1 MITKDDIKKIGFTAE
16 TIFIETNKGEK
27 KSHPLVWFPALDNA
41 TPEQRENYTISPFGV
56 HWEALDMDLSFEGFF
71 HYQKQ
76 DDNEIAQ
83 FFREFPEINM
93 GKFAERVG
101 ISPAMLRHYACGT
114 KKPSESRKKEI
125 QRTISAIAERLSAY
139 HLTA

>member
-1 MITKDDIKKIGFTAE
+1 MITKDDIKKIDFTAE
-16 TIFIETNKGEK
+16 TIFIETKNGEMK
-27 KSHPLVWFPALDNA
+27 AHPLAWFPALEKA
-41 TPEQRENYTISPFGV
+41 TDEQRLDYTISPFGI

-71 HYQKQ
+71 RYQKQ

-125 QRTISAIAERLSAY
+125 QKAISAIAERLSAY

>member
-1 MITKDDIKKIGFTAE
+1 MITKNEIKTIGFTAE
-16 TIFIETNKGEK
+16 TIFIETHTGDVKH
-27 KSHPLVWFPALDNA
+27 HPLTWFPTLYNA
-41 TPEQRENYTISPFGV
+41 TSQERENYTVSPFGI

-71 HYQKQ
+71 QYQKQ

-93 GKFAERVG
+93 GKFAERIG

-114 KKPSESRKKEI
+114 KKPSERRKQEI
-125 QRTISAIAERLSAY
+125 QQAIKGIAKRLSAY

>member
-1 MITKDDIKKIGFTAE
+1 MITKDNIKKIGFTPE
-16 TIFIETNKGEK
+16 TIFIETNEGVI
-27 KSHPLVWFPALDNA
+27 KSHPLTWFPTLEKA
-41 TPEQRENYTISPFGV
+41 TAEQRENYTISPFGV

-71 HYQKQ
+71 RYQKQ

-93 GKFAERVG
+93 GKFAERIG

-125 QRTISAIAERLSAY
+125 QQAISNIAERLSVY

>member
-1 MITKDDIKKIGFTAE
+1 MITKDDIKRIGFTAE
-16 TIFIETNKGEK
+16 TIFIETHQGDIKN
-27 KSHPLVWFPALDNA
+27 HPLDWFPPLNKA
-41 TPEQRENYTISPFGV
+41 TQEERENYTISPFGI

-71 HYQKQ
+71 KYKKQ
-76 DDNEIAQ
+76 DNNEIAT

-93 GKFAERVG
+93 GKFAERIG

-114 KKPSESRKKEI
+114 KTPSEERKKEI
-125 QRTISAIAERLSAY
+125 QKAIYDIAQKLSVY